1 MMGQWGLRMRALLLA
16 MGLTLRLSFCVPLMD
31 VDVQQLRKLASKYN
45 VTSLL
50 VFGDSSVDP
59 GNNNVLSTTMKSNFP
74 PYGKDFFN
82 ARPTGRFCDGRL
94 ATDFIGK
101 LITFNLICFI
111 SFLIHY

>member
-1 MMGQWGLRMRALLLA
+1 MAMRVKVVLSLLLI
-16 MGLTLRLSFCVPLMD
+16 MGLGFCSPLMEGKEIAE
-31 VDVQQLRKLASKYN
+31 VNVEQLRKLASKYN

-94 ATDFIGK
+94 ATDFIG
-101 LITFNLICFI
+101 N
-111 SFLIHY
+111 